1 MNLKII
7 IPLTLAFSMS
17 TSYSFAQCRKPASF
31 LSDSQSQ
38 ITSNYINYLICL
50 HNQQNNDMKQLQEY
64 IIQLEKRVRYLE
76 SNQ

>member
-1 MNLKII
+1 MII
-7 IPLTLAFSMS
+7 SVTLVLLIS
-17 TSYSFAQCRKPASF
+17 TSHSFAQCRKPTSF

-38 ITSNYINYLICL
+38 VTANYINYLICL

-64 IIQLEKRVRYLE
+64 ILQLEKRVRYLE